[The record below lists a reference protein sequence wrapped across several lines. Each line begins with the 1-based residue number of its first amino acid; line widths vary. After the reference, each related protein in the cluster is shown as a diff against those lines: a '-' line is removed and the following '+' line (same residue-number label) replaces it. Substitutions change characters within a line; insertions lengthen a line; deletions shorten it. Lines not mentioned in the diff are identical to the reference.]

1 MSLLQLP
8 ATSVNDAYGE
18 SCRTIFLHLCHRAAS
33 VEILKLQGERLIWKV
48 TVNQMCQYIC

>member
-1 MSLLQLP
+1 MSLLQSP
-8 ATSVNDAYGE
+8 ATSVNDAKGE
-18 SCRTIFLHLCHRAAS
+18 SCRTTFLNLRHMAAS